1 MFLALWLFL
10 NLKGYSY
17 HYKNGILKVFSLK
30 IDYKEK
36 KVKLL
41 IYNYNKELIDDYSY
55 WSFDSVELALN
66 RKFKN
71 LAIIEAWDKK
81 INNQKYYKYW
91 KINIYKL
98 KSFDEFIKYLE
109 KGKIKIIFNYG
120 TYKSGIKKGEMHN
133 HGTIFSINKEGS
145 YYITLLFLIIPT
157 LRPGIF
163 RRVM

>member
-1 MFLALWLFL
+1 MTNIIFRR
-10 NLKGYSY
+10 
-17 HYKNGILKVFSLK
+17 YKIYEYT
-30 IDYKEK
+30 IK
-36 KVKLL
+36 KSRYF
-41 IYNYNKELIDDYSY
+41 ITKELIDDYSY

-133 HGTIFSINKEGS
+133 HGTIFSIKKEDID
-145 YYITLLFLIIPT
+145 YIFKRIY
-157 LRPGIF
+157 
-163 RRVM
+163 